1 MKHIKLFEEF
11 VNESYKIND
20 FPEGSLITFKDK
32 EVWRVVKA
40 GMRRSNDR
48 VGSDEITIKPY
59 NDLAKDKNV
68 SMVIDVNLDF
78 LNANVK
84 KIKQL

>member
-1 MKHIKLFEEF
+1 MEDKKTNKTMKHIKLFEEF

-40 GMRRSNDR
+40 
-48 VGSDEITIKPY
+48 
-59 NDLAKDKNV
+59 
-68 SMVIDVNLDF
+68 
-78 LNANVK
+78 
-84 KIKQL
+84 

>member
-1 MKHIKLFEEF
+1 
-11 VNESYKIND
+11 
-20 FPEGSLITFKDK
+20 
-32 EVWRVVKA
+32 
-40 GMRRSNDR
+40 MRRSNDR

-84 KIKQL
+84 KIEQL